1 MQIEPAVEVAMSL
14 PAPVE
19 PAPPLPAE
27 TRARLAEVLQGLD
40 GDALLWASGFA
51 AGLAHAQR
59 GSLVALPQAPAQQ
72 RLTIVFG
79 SQTGNARR
87 LAEKLAADAEGAGLA
102 VRLLRADAYPLR
114 ELAEERLLYVVIST
128 QGDGDPPEDAIAFVE
143 HLAGRR
149 APKLPQLSFAVL
161 GLGDSSY
168 PQFCVVGR
176 RLDERLAELGATR
189 LFARGDADLDI
200 DSVARPWLDR
210 ALDEARQRLRE
221 QAPRATVTPL
231 RRTQSV
237 PAFSRES
244 PFEAELLVNQRL
256 SGRASDRDVR
266 HVEVSLEGAGLAYEP
281 GDALGVWVDN
291 DPALVEQVLAAG
303 GLDGDVVVEHQ
314 GENLPLAA
322 WLRSRREL
330 TRVARAFLAAH
341 AERAAADELRAL
353 LADGDA
359 LRAWF
364 ARHQVIDALKRWPV
378 AWEPGSLV
386 AALSPLT
393 PRLYSIASSR
403 AEVGDEAHLTV
414 SVVTDPRHGLASPH
428 LARLE
433 DGSRLRVFV
442 ESNERFRLPADGDRD
457 LIMIGPGTGVAP
469 FRGFVQQRA
478 ATGARGR
485 HWLFFGARRFRED
498 FLYQLEWQRALK
510 QGRLAR
516 LDLAFSRDGDERVYV
531 QQRLRERAREVYG
544 WTEGGAHLYVCGGLT
559 MGKDVHAAL
568 IDIIAE
574 QAGSDREAAETRLRE
589 LQQQG
594 RYARD
599 LY

>member
-1 MQIEPAVEVAMSL
+1 MNPYAVSAMSVPVPL
-14 PAPVE
+14 DVVPSVPAQ
-19 PAPPLPAE
+19 A
-27 TRARLAEVLQGLD
+27 RARLAEALQGLD
-40 GDALLWASGFA
+40 AEALVWASGFA
-51 AGLAHAQR
+51 AGLAHAR
-59 GSLVALPQAPAQQ
+59 RDVAEVAGEAAPGA
-72 RLTIVFG
+72 RLSIVFG

-87 LAEKLAADAEGAGLA
+87 VAEQLAADAEAAGLS

-114 ELAEERLLYVVIST
+114 ELADERLLYVVIST
-128 QGDGDPPEDAIAFVE
+128 QGDGDPPEDAIGFVE
-143 HLAGRR
+143 HLVGRR

-210 ALDEARQRLRE
+210 ALAEAREKLRE
-221 QAPRATVTPL
+221 QTPRATVTPL
-231 RRTQSV
+231 RRAQAA
-237 PAFSRES
+237 PAFGRER

-266 HVEVSLEGAGLAYEP
+266 HVEVSLENAGLAYEP
-281 GDALGVWVDN
+281 GDALGVWADN
-291 DPALVEQVLAAG
+291 DSSLVEQILAAG
-303 GLDGDVVVEHQ
+303 SLDGDIVVEHQ
-314 GENLPLAA
+314 GVSLPLSA
-322 WLRSRREL
+322 WLQSRREL
-330 TRVARAFLAAH
+330 TRVGRPFLVAH
-341 AERAAADELRAL
+341 AERSAAEDLRAL
-353 LADGDA
+353 VADGEA

-364 ARHQVIDALKRWPV
+364 AGHQVIDALQRWP
-378 AWEPGSLV
+378 ATWDPDALV
-386 AALSPLT
+386 ASLPPLT
-393 PRLYSIASSR
+393 PRLYSMASSR

-414 SVVTDPRHGLASPH
+414 SVVTEPRPGLVSSH
-428 LARLE
+428 LARLQ
-433 DGSRLRVFV
+433 DGARVRVFL
-442 ESNERFRLPADGDRD
+442 ESNERFRLPADGNRD

-469 FRGFVQQRA
+469 FRGFLQQRA
-478 ATGARGR
+478 AAGARGR
-485 HWLFFGARRFRED
+485 HWLFFGARRFRDD

-516 LDLAFSRDGDERVYV
+516 LDLAFSRDDEQQVYV
-531 QQRLRERAREVYG
+531 QQRLREQARELFA
-544 WTEGGAHLYVCGGLT
+544 WIEGGAHLYVCGGLA

-568 IDIIAE
+568 VDIVIE
-574 QAGSDREAAETRLRE
+574 QADIDREAAEARVRD